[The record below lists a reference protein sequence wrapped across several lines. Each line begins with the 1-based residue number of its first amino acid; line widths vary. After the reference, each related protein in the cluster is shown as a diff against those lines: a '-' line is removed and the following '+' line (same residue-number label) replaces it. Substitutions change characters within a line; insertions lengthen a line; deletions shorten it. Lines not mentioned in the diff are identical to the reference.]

1 MSANHAR
8 IGRVVMVGLWLDAG
22 IVMSASAV
30 NGGRAFVALGEP
42 FAAGL
47 ALGIAVDVALAV
59 ALWGDRALHL
69 AGESSPW
76 GRVLRVT
83 TALMSG
89 ALNCSVAVWS
99 GHYGVAV
106 FHAFLPLL
114 LILLTEYAQ
123 SSTLKFGTIADR
135 QRAAGEAA
143 RTDAELAQHQERQE
157 HARRERE
164 LVISL
169 ASVLAI
175 GARLTSTDRST
186 GITTSPQ
193 SLTTSP
199 QSLTTSPRRN
209 RAVTSSPARGESG
222 GEDMAA
228 AVVWAVSELTAGRT
242 AGWRVI
248 AKEHGLSEHRAKKAA
263 DAAKD
268 QRGTPGLHAV
278 ERSA

>member
-1 MSANHAR
+1 VSANHAR

-47 ALGIAVDVALAV
+47 ALGVAVDVALAV

-123 SSTLKFGTIADR
+123 SSTLKFGHIADR

-143 RTDAELAQHQERQE
+143 RTEAELAQRQERQE
-157 HARRERE
+157 HNRRERE
-164 LVISL
+164 LVTSL

-175 GARLTSTDRST
+175 GARLTSTDRPT
-186 GITTSPQ
+186 GI
-193 SLTTSP
+193 TTSP

-222 GEDMAA
+222 GESGGEEVAA
-228 AVVWAVSELTAGRT
+228 AVVWAVGELAAGHT
-242 AGWRVI
+242 AGWRRI
-248 AKEHGLSEHRAKKAA
+248 ADKHGLSEYRAKE
-263 DAAKD
+263 AAKD
-268 QRGTPGLHAV
+268 AKEQHGTPGLHSV
-278 ERSA
+278 ERIA

>member
-1 MSANHAR
+1 VVSINHTR
-8 IGRVVMVGLWLDAG
+8 TGRLVIAGLWLDAG

-47 ALGIAVDVALAV
+47 ALGVAVDVALAV

-99 GHYGVAV
+99 GHHGVAA

-123 SSTLKFGTIADR
+123 SSTLKFGHIAGR
-135 QRAAGEAA
+135 QRATEEAA
-143 RTDAELAQHQERQE
+143 RAEAELAQRRERQG
-157 HARRERE
+157 HTRRERE
-164 LVISL
+164 LVASL

-175 GARLTSTDRST
+175 GTRLATRPAPARQVVTPAPRQPKAPAKRQPVRQAPDLAELTRRARSLPNLSQLGRGQLARELGCSTHWAREVLKALDNEQ
-186 GITTSPQ
+186 IP
-193 SLTTSP
+193 L
-199 QSLTTSPRRN
+199 
-209 RAVTSSPARGESG
+209 RAVVGS
-222 GEDMAA
+222 
-228 AVVWAVSELTAGRT
+228 
-242 AGWRVI
+242 
-248 AKEHGLSEHRAKKAA
+248 
-263 DAAKD
+263 
-268 QRGTPGLHAV
+268 
-278 ERSA
+278 

>member
-1 MSANHAR
+1 VSANHAR
-8 IGRVVMVGLWLDAG
+8 IGRIVMVGLWLDAG

-47 ALGIAVDVALAV
+47 ALGVAVDVALAV

-143 RTDAELAQHQERQE
+143 RTEAELAQRQERQE
-157 HARRERE
+157 HNRRERE

-175 GARLTSTDRST
+175 GARLTSTDRPT
-186 GITTSPQ
+186 GI
-193 SLTTSP
+193 TTSP

-268 QRGTPGLHAV
+268 QHGTPGLHAV

>member
-47 ALGIAVDVALAV
+47 ALGVAVDVALAV

-123 SSTLKFGTIADR
+123 SSTLKFGHIADR

-143 RTDAELAQHQERQE
+143 RAEAELVQRRERLE
-157 HARRERE
+157 HDRRERE
-164 LVISL
+164 LVASL

-175 GARLTSTDRST
+175 GARYT
-186 GITTSPQ
+186 GRTTPVRQ
-193 SLTTSP
+193 VP
-199 QSLTTSPRRN
+199 APAHRQV
-209 RAVTSSPARGESG
+209 VTPARRQATKPAPDLDELVDRARPLMPLGRGSLARELG
-222 GEDMAA
+222 CTEDKARKIIAA
-228 AVVWAVSELTAGRT
+228 LDRER
-242 AGWRVI
+242 
-248 AKEHGLSEHRAKKAA
+248 
-263 DAAKD
+263 
-268 QRGTPGLHAV
+268 QRPVALLREA
-278 ERSA
+278 

>member
-1 MSANHAR
+1 VSANHAR

-47 ALGIAVDVALAV
+47 ALGVAVDVALAV

-76 GRVLRVT
+76 GRVLRIT

-99 GHYGVAV
+99 GHYGVAA

-123 SSTLKFGTIADR
+123 SSTLKFGHIADR

-143 RTDAELAQHQERQE
+143 RTEAELAQRQERQE
-157 HARRERE
+157 HDRRERE
-164 LVISL
+164 LVASL

-175 GARLTSTDRST
+175 GARYTNHATQV
-186 GITTSPQ
+186 PN
-193 SLTTSP
+193 P
-199 QSLTTSPRRN
+199 APRL
-209 RAVTSSPARGESG
+209 APPARRQVAKPAPDLAELLDRARPLMPRGRGLLARELG
-222 GEDMAA
+222 CTED
-228 AVVWAVSELTAGRT
+228 
-242 AGWRVI
+242 
-248 AKEHGLSEHRAKKAA
+248 KARKIIEA
-263 DAAKD
+263 LDREK
-268 QRGTPGLHAV
+268 QRPVALVREA
-278 ERSA
+278 

>member
-8 IGRVVMVGLWLDAG
+8 IGRIVMVGLWLDAG

-47 ALGIAVDVALAV
+47 ALGVAVDVALAV

-123 SSTLKFGTIADR
+123 SSTLKFGHIADR

-143 RTDAELAQHQERQE
+143 RGDAELAQHQERQE
-157 HARRERE
+157 HNRRERE
-164 LVISL
+164 LVTSL

-175 GARLTSTDRST
+175 GARLTSTDRPT
-186 GITTSPQ
+186 GI
-193 SLTTSP
+193 TTSP

-222 GEDMAA
+222 GESGGEEVAA
-228 AVVWAVSELTAGRT
+228 AVVWAVGELAAGHT
-242 AGWRVI
+242 AGWRRI
-248 AKEHGLSEHRAKKAA
+248 ADKRGLSEYRAKKAA

-268 QRGTPGLHAV
+268 QHGTPGLHSV

>member
-1 MSANHAR
+1 
-8 IGRVVMVGLWLDAG
+8 MVGLWLDAG

-47 ALGIAVDVALAV
+47 ALGVAVDVALAV

-99 GHYGVAV
+99 GHHGVAA
-106 FHAFLPLL
+106 FHAFLPVL

-123 SSTLKFGTIADR
+123 SSTLKFGHIAGR
-135 QRAAGEAA
+135 QRATEDAA
-143 RTDAELAQHQERQE
+143 RAETELAQRQE
-157 HARRERE
+157 QHERTRQERE
-164 LVISL
+164 LVASL

-175 GARLTSTDRST
+175 GARYT
-186 GITTSPQ
+186 GRIAPVRQ
-193 SLTTSP
+193 IP
-199 QSLTTSPRRN
+199 NPAPRQV
-209 RAVTSSPARGESG
+209 APARRQATKPAPDLDELVDRARPFMPLGRGSLARKLG
-222 GEDMAA
+222 CTEDKARKIIAA
-228 AVVWAVSELTAGRT
+228 LD
-242 AGWRVI
+242 
-248 AKEHGLSEHRAKKAA
+248 KEG
-263 DAAKD
+263 
-268 QRGTPGLHAV
+268 QRPVALLREA
-278 ERSA
+278 

>member
-8 IGRVVMVGLWLDAG
+8 IGRIVMVGLWLDAG

-47 ALGIAVDVALAV
+47 ALGVAVDVALAV

-99 GHYGVAV
+99 GHYGVAA

-123 SSTLKFGTIADR
+123 SSTLKFGHIADR

-143 RTDAELAQHQERQE
+143 RTEAELAQRQERQE
-157 HARRERE
+157 HDRRERE
-164 LVISL
+164 LVTSL

-175 GARLTSTDRST
+175 GARLTSTDRPT
-186 GITTSPQ
+186 GI
-193 SLTTSP
+193 TTSP

-222 GEDMAA
+222 GESGGEEVAA
-228 AVVWAVSELTAGRT
+228 AVVWAVGELAAGHT
-242 AGWRVI
+242 AGWRRI
-248 AKEHGLSEHRAKKAA
+248 ADKRGLSEYRAKE
-263 DAAKD
+263 AAKD
-268 QRGTPGLHAV
+268 AKEQHGTPGLHSV
-278 ERSA
+278 ERIA